1 MDSPEVHPSCLHRD
15 GGTCEGG
22 PDGTGPWVLP
32 SPQFLLLCRTQSMS
46 QKTRWV
52 VVVGAA
58 DAAVVV
64 VVVQPCLD
72 DHRMGRGLPLW
83 CRSLTVLKTKWYRLL
98 ATLLSYTK
106 LISQVQLFFGGTT
119 FLSQE

>member
-1 MDSPEVHPSCLHRD
+1 
-15 GGTCEGG
+15 
-22 PDGTGPWVLP
+22 
-32 SPQFLLLCRTQSMS
+32 MS

>member
-1 MDSPEVHPSCLHRD
+1 
-15 GGTCEGG
+15 
-22 PDGTGPWVLP
+22 
-32 SPQFLLLCRTQSMS
+32 MS

-52 VVVGAA
+52 VVAGAA
-58 DAAVVV
+58 DAAAVVV
-64 VVVQPCLD
+64 GVQPCLD
-72 DHRMGRGLPLW
+72 DHQMGRGLPLW

-106 LISQVQLFFGGTT
+106 LISQVQLFSVGTT